1 MTPETPE
8 YAAISPSFGSQF
20 RSLPILAFLLA
31 TGCAPSQWEKPGGDV
46 ASQESD
52 LLACR
57 QGAHLS
63 LAGDPSLTGRGR
75 PTIAG
80 DGLLAMQSSPEI
92 DSERQLREFQ
102 ATQDCM
108 REKGYQLKP
117 APAR

>member
-1 MTPETPE
+1 MTL
-8 YAAISPSFGSQF
+8 S
-20 RSLPILAFLLA
+20 RSLANLAFLLA
-31 TGCAPSQWEKPGGDV
+31 AGCAPSQWEKPGGEV
-46 ASQESD
+46 ASRETD

-63 LAGDPSLTGRGR
+63 PAAGPSPIGAGR

-80 DGLLAMQSSPEI
+80 DGLLGMQSSPEI
-92 DSERQLREFQ
+92 DSARELRIFQ

-108 REKGYQLKP
+108 REKGYRLKP